1 MLKKAIPLGIISILA
16 LALIGGIVV
25 ILARPYE
32 TDARAANEYAL
43 SDGQERG
50 GQGRALREDTSGPG
64 GSQALGR
71 GQGQGQG
78 RANAATGSGGA
89 NGSGTGGPGT
99 GAGNQALETYAEP
112 VDWTTITGPVLV
124 AGSELTVQTE
134 DGEVLV
140 GLGQSWYRE
149 DQGFQVSAGDE
160 VRVEGYEEDG
170 EFKAGSVENLSTGA
184 TITLRDAT
192 GRPMWA
198 GRGQRQQQ
206 ESDG

>member
-1 MLKKAIPLGIISILA
+1 MLA
-16 LALIGGIVV
+16 LALIGGTVV

-32 TDARAANEYAL
+32 TDARAANERAFN
-43 SDGQERG
+43 DGQERG
-50 GQGRALREDTSGPG
+50 GQGRALSEGTEGRPG
-64 GSQALGR
+64 EAQAPGR
-71 GQGQGQG
+71 GQGTARNLAQGQGQG
-78 RANAATGSGGA
+78 RSNGA
-89 NGSGTGGPGT
+89 NGSGDSNGGGPDTGT
-99 GAGNQALETYAEP
+99 GNQAAETYAEP
-112 VDWTTITGPVLV
+112 VDWTTITGSVLV
-124 AGSELTVQTE
+124 ADSELTVQTE

-149 DQGFQVSAGDE
+149 EQGFQVSAGDE

-170 EFKAGSVENLSTGA
+170 EFKAGSVKNLSTGA

-206 ESDG
+206 EIGGYGNQG